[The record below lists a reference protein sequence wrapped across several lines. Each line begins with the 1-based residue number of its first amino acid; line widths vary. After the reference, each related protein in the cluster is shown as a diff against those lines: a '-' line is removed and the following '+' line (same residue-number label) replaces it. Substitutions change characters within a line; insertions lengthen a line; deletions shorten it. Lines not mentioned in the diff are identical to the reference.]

1 MIRNKQGI
9 FFSIDALIALS
20 VILIGTMII
29 YPTLT
34 SSTQESFIQ
43 GDLIEVLSKLEV
55 GEINNSY
62 VQDLISQG
70 ILTNL
75 NKTVL
80 EQIGELYIVN
90 ESLSR
95 SMTSAILLDINST
108 ENFGIWM
115 GNELIASRNSSSLE
129 DASNV
134 RTDRQ
139 VISGLRVGEEITAFS
154 ARAFLSESL
163 QNRYFYFG
171 GYVGEGNLSARIQF
185 AGDIK
190 FASLEAVAS
199 EDFDVY
205 VNGNYSGSF
214 SKSASMFVP
223 SEYVLPEEYFF
234 AGDKNIVELQGEN
247 LTIQGGFIKLRYLRR
262 LNTNLTNKRYFPG
275 IEGIVNL
282 YDGIDFPNNISAME
296 INLHVNTTLQLFL
309 VIGNTTVYNNTPNG
323 EEIIVINDSTL
334 SSLFDYDSLLGK
346 TLPMRIGIENFS
358 NNYSE
363 QATNLSG
370 DFFSQLYEDSYI
382 EINTTVED
390 EPFGLITT
398 IEKSFDNSTQGT
410 FNLPVGAQ
418 FLGGRAISYSGPR
431 WTDEITVN
439 SNPIYDSADYNL
451 EYSLL
456 GDPYSVNIPKNH
468 IQENNV
474 IDLSTWSPSGIS
486 TEGST
491 SNKIIYTILQTNV
504 SAYSSLSS
512 VAEGCI
518 WNLEFESGNQISPKV
533 PSNYG
538 GTDTCFYISSGQNIS
553 NGNDAMQV
561 AVLRLLELLD
571 FNSNGKLEVEF
582 NSQDLKITP
591 STLIGIP
598 YDWSTEI
605 QVRTWI

>member
-1 MIRNKQGI
+1 MKSDKRGI

-20 VILIGTMII
+20 VILIGTLII
-29 YPTLT
+29 YPTLI
-34 SSTQESFIQ
+34 SPAQESFIQ

-70 ILTNL
+70 ILTDL

-80 EQIGELYIVN
+80 EQIGELYITN

-95 SMTSAILLDINST
+95 SMTSAILADINST
-108 ENFGIWM
+108 ENFGIWI
-115 GNELIASRNSSSLE
+115 GDELIASSNSSSIG
-129 DASNV
+129 DAMNI

-139 VISGLRVGEEITAFS
+139 VISGLRVGESITAFS

-163 QNRYFYFG
+163 QNKYFYFG
-171 GYVGEGNLSARIQF
+171 GYVGEGNLSARIQY

-199 EDFDVY
+199 EDFEVY
-205 VNGNYSGSF
+205 INGNYSGNF
-214 SKSASMFVP
+214 SKSPSMFVP
-223 SEYVLPEEYFF
+223 STYVLPEEDFF
-234 AGDKNIVELQGEN
+234 AGENIVEIQGEN

-262 LNTNLTNKRYFPG
+262 LNTNLTNRRYFPG

-282 YDGIDFPNNISAME
+282 YDGLEFPKNISAME
-296 INLHVNTTLQLFL
+296 VNLHVNTTLQLFL
-309 VIGNTTVYNNTPNG
+309 MIGNVTVYNNTPNG
-323 EEIIVINDSTL
+323 EEIILINDSTL
-334 SSLFDYDSLLGK
+334 SSLLDYDDLLGK
-346 TLPMRIGIENFS
+346 TVPMRIGIENFS

-363 QATNLSG
+363 QATNISG
-370 DFFSQLYEDSYI
+370 DFFARLYEDSYI

-390 EPFGLITT
+390 LPFGLITT
-398 IEKSFDNSTQGT
+398 TEELFDNSTQGT
-410 FNLPVGAQ
+410 FNLPPNSQ
-418 FLGGRAISYSGPR
+418 FLEGRVVSYSGPR
-431 WTDEITVN
+431 WTDEIKIN
-439 SNPIYDSADYNL
+439 SNFIYDSSDYNL
-451 EYSLL
+451 DYSLL

-474 IDLSTWSPSGIS
+474 IDLSTGSPLGLS
-486 TEGST
+486 TEGSS

-518 WNLEFESGNQISPKV
+518 WNLEFESGNQISVNV
-533 PSNYG
+533 PLSYA
-538 GTDTCFYISSGQNIS
+538 GTETCFYITSGQNIS
-553 NGNDAMQV
+553 NGNDAMQI

-571 FNSNGKLEVEF
+571 FNTNGKLDVEF
-582 NSQDLKITP
+582 TSQDLKVTP
-591 STLIGIP
+591 SALVGIP